1 MKCQK
6 TSRRTEIAVIGYRMS
21 FCGPNR
27 AKLAKLSRFRRFLFF
42 VGTGLFASG
51 LLAACGSFFDDR
63 SQTKVARLNETTLS
77 CMKEV
82 PKKIEDWSKGQ
93 ESHEIGASVDCVS
106 SAFDRFLTRVRGEG
120 EEGWGADEI
129 AHFISGEF
137 NLRPEELQEKIE
149 AVLLIKRLIFGGDP
163 ARLKRSELIRAREL
177 LKRLKPL
184 LAELGP
190 LMPLVT
196 LKAEVGT
203 ITESEEAARLLN
215 LVARELAGAV
225 RLSISDSL
233 SSTANEPIEYSF
245 ETLADALVIIGVQR
259 DVLESWKPLAMS
271 AKAILAGGAE
281 DRVERG
287 RLPRLVMAA
296 GQVWGLFL
304 RTRYGLKDSEDLF
317 GQDLEAFA
325 RVVQDG
331 IEELDKSVKS
341 QTPERMI
348 RVEKLEKLV
357 DALGE
362 KDFIPLGLRAIT
374 VKRFIPA
381 ALGKFLYGNSRPDR
395 DLKMRGFDS
404 DHLHK
409 IRLTFSDWLEGQRAI
424 NRVYEARPDATTGF
438 GVFAQA
444 WKEETNDPSIANYR
458 YRLQLTEILSN
469 AAALGTDDETRPR
482 ISRDS
487 FTSGLKKSD
496 LNRLNIARAIAAL
509 IIQGYPYETQ
519 EARSWGGLNEKEV
532 MEFALDIRELG
543 IDLGITDVRSLKAG
557 PRTYMEA
564 SLFTTL
570 ANGKERVG
578 LHQAVEWFAIAY
590 GSQQAATRYYQ
601 SLVEDCGSGQFDSTG
616 REKLI
621 ASCFRQAFVRD
632 FDRIFANLP
641 DFVAWARS
649 SNDEQFIG
657 NILALIEEA
666 TRSDGRSEKP
676 IEPADALAMF
686 PVVHYAENLVRIH
699 DRDGNGVLDEKEV
712 NDYFPIIA
720 PFIRKLAD
728 GKAEE
733 EWIQREV
740 YEYMLNHGTPPAP
753 GSWWTAI
760 QIGIDKLK
768 KKIWKKEATRY
779 DILKIIAGLSVHG
792 RRVRHQKIAEYFEA
806 NRFTLKK
813 AMEEGQRDVAA
824 KLTDLFQ
831 CLPEA
836 TDDFLDMLKRNAD
849 NIMEPEKLGRRVYV
863 KYLNADL
870 FTRRIKLL
878 LAKDPRF
885 SGRCL
890 PF

>member
-1 MKCQK
+1 MECQK
-6 TSRRTEIAVIGYRMS
+6 TSRRTEIAVIRDRMCY
-21 FCGPNR
+21 CGPDR
-27 AKLAKLSRFRRFLFF
+27 AKRAKLSRFRRFLSL

-51 LLAACGSFFDDR
+51 LLAACGSFFDDH

-82 PKKIEDWSKGQ
+82 PKKIENWSLGR
-93 ESHEIGASVDCVS
+93 ESNEIGASVDCVS
-106 SAFDRFLTRVRGEG
+106 SAFDKFLTRVRGEG
-120 EEGWGADEI
+120 EEGWRADEI

-137 NLRPEELQEKIE
+137 SLQPEELQEKIE
-149 AVLLIKRLIFGGDP
+149 AVLLIKQLVFGGDP
-163 ARLKRSELIRAREL
+163 TRLKRSELIRAREL
-177 LKRLKPL
+177 LKRLKPWL
-184 LAELGP
+184 TDLGP

-196 LKAEVGT
+196 LKAENGT
-203 ITESEEAARLLN
+203 VAESEEAARLLN
-215 LVARELAGAV
+215 LIARELAGAI

-233 SSTANEPIEYSF
+233 GSESEQIECSF
-245 ETLADALVIIGVQR
+245 ETLADALTVIGVQR
-259 DVLESWKPLAMS
+259 EVLDSWKPLAMS
-271 AKAILAGGAE
+271 AKTILAGGGD
-281 DRVERG
+281 DRIERL
-287 RLPRLVMAA
+287 RLPRLVTAA
-296 GQVWGLFL
+296 GQVWGLYL
-304 RTRYGLKDSEDLF
+304 RGRYGLKDSEDLF

-325 RVVQDG
+325 RVVHDG
-331 IEELDKSVKS
+331 IEELDKSIKS
-341 QTPERMI
+341 QSPEKII

-362 KDFIPLGLRAIT
+362 KDFIPLGLRATT
-374 VKRFIPA
+374 VKRFIPSV
-381 ALGKFLYGNSRPDR
+381 LGKFLYGNSRPDR
-395 DLKMRGFDS
+395 EIKMRGFDS
-404 DHLHK
+404 DHLHR
-409 IRLTFSDWLEGQRAI
+409 IRLTFHDWLEGQRAL
-424 NRVYEARPDATTGF
+424 NRVYAERPDATSGF
-438 GVFAQA
+438 AVFSKA
-444 WKEETNDPSIANYR
+444 WKDETNDPSIANTR
-458 YRLQLTEILSN
+458 YRTELTQLLSH

-487 FTSGLKKSD
+487 VVSGLKKSD

-509 IIQGYPYETQ
+509 IIQGYPYDTQ
-519 EARSWGGLNEKEV
+519 LARSWAGLNEKEV

-590 GSQQAATRYYQ
+590 GSQQAATRYYHT
-601 SLVEDCGSGQFDSTG
+601 LVEDCGAGQFDSMG
-616 REKLI
+616 REKLV
-621 ASCFRQAFVRD
+621 AACFRKAFVRD
-632 FDRIFANLP
+632 FDRIFENLP
-641 DFVAWARS
+641 DFVAWVRS
-649 SNDEQFIG
+649 SDDPRFVEK
-657 NILALIEEA
+657 ILALIEEA

-699 DRDGNGVLDEKEV
+699 DRDGNGILDEQEV

-740 YEYMLNHGTPPAP
+740 YEYMLNHGTPPEP
-753 GSWWTAI
+753 GSWLTAI
-760 QIGIDKLK
+760 QIGFDKLK
-768 KKIWKKEATRY
+768 KKFWKKEATRY
-779 DILKIIAGLSVHG
+779 DILRIIAGLSVHG

-806 NRFTLKK
+806 NRFTLEK
-813 AMEEGQRDVAA
+813 AMASGQRDVAE

-836 TDDFLDMLKRNAD
+836 ADDFQDMLKQNASK
-849 NIMEPEKLGRRVYV
+849 IMEPEKLGRRVYV

-878 LAKDPRF
+878 LANDPRF